1 MGLVL
6 YRVYAS
12 TCQPQYITK
21 TVWTAKVTLFAL
33 YTATVMTN
41 GVIE

>member
-21 TVWTAKVTLFAL
+21 TVWTAKVTVCPL
-33 YTATVMTN
+33 YSN
-41 GVIE
+41 GDD